1 MESVKQLLVG
11 NVVSSPIIVS
21 ESTSIS
27 KVVGILKKEDAYE
40 VFTQDHG
47 MVDMVMIRDILKSS
61 NVATEK
67 VGSLVL
73 HVPNL
78 QPRTPIAQAARLMM
92 QYRLRAL
99 PVVEGEKL
107 LGCVTATSIIRT
119 IPTGA
124 LEKYRAQDIMTP
136 NPVSL
141 TGGDEVSKARNL
153 MLRRRIDH
161 LPVVEDHKLRGVL
174 TSSQIVFSL
183 YQPIEGVEPRAMV
196 DEIRRRLDPPV
207 KSLMD
212 TNPLTAAPSE
222 KIANLLRKMLD
233 MRATYC
239 VISQFDEVQ
248 GIVTYRDFMKLIAEE
263 IVRSDAPVYVVG
275 LPDDPFEAEQTRTKF
290 TRVVETL
297 RRSSPY
303 IEEARAVIRTREGA
317 ERERRRYEVTVTLVT
332 PRRNFVYSANGFDLA
347 NIFDDVTKHL
357 KSMMAERP
365 KPRRE
370 SPRFEEPGP

>member
-1 MESVKQLLVG
+1 LESVKQLLVG

-370 SPRFEEPGP
+370 APRFEEPGP